1 MFFSKYP
8 FGIPSPRF
16 FAVLSGFQPWDIPG
30 VGTFYDFIDR
40 LWNYATPNFSPHC
53 KPPVKKK
60 VKKPKEKGA
69 VSAPTIP
76 VTAGRMAIST
86 ATVIDTSQ
94 PDCSVG
100 WDSSRECW
108 YFGYDLYLL
117 TDADSELPLFPLYHA
132 ASNVR

>member
-1 MFFSKYP
+1 
-8 FGIPSPRF
+8 
-16 FAVLSGFQPWDIPG
+16 
-30 VGTFYDFIDR
+30 
-40 LWNYATPNFSPHC
+40 
-53 KPPVKKK
+53 VKKK

-86 ATVIDTSQ
+86 ATVIDTSPQ